1 MFLGKRNCVQIIR
14 GNAANHMSLADH
26 KCILAWEDPEKSCME
41 EVLLLLSLLFFELGL
56 FKIDV
61 KWTLISLYTY

>member
-1 MFLGKRNCVQIIR
+1 
-14 GNAANHMSLADH
+14 MSLADH

>member
-1 MFLGKRNCVQIIR
+1 MHLSV
-14 GNAANHMSLADH
+14 
-26 KCILAWEDPEKSCME
+26 EDPEKSCME